1 MDSQILIEQQPAPVS
16 YWRIQTINKSF
27 WVAWHFIQTRLL
39 MPTSFCRPFKL
50 SSRPVDKDFVS
61 VLTLVVCYFAMSRE
75 QFSGSSKMSVWN
87 FLKLVVYLCS
97 LYTTSQGL
105 ADIQREQLTIGGLYA
120 SGAMTTFQNSSGILK
135 IVNEAI
141 LFINEQSQ
149 LLPGYELAIEWRD
162 TKVSTSRLI
171 AFCNP

>member
-1 MDSQILIEQQPAPVS
+1 
-16 YWRIQTINKSF
+16 
-27 WVAWHFIQTRLL
+27 
-39 MPTSFCRPFKL
+39 
-50 SSRPVDKDFVS
+50 
-61 VLTLVVCYFAMSRE
+61 
-75 QFSGSSKMSVWN
+75 MSVWK

-135 IVNEAI
+135 TVNEAI